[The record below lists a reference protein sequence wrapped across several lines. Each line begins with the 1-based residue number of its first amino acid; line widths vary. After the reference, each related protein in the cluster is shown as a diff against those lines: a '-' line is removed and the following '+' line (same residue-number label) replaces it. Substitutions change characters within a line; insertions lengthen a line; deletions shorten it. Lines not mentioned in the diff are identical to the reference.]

1 MAIINIP
8 PMSLSSSTNK
18 HIYQS
23 VPVASSTSED
33 AANTTGNVFMDTWT
47 PKIDAMLL
55 ILRENCNYMSK
66 YHNFKY
72 QFYKERLK
80 WFRIPIIVLSAVNA
94 FTAVGLQPYTAQQNI
109 STINSI
115 LSLLCGILTS
125 IELFLNVQKK
135 MENDLMSHKDY
146 YTLSMDIF
154 KMVSL
159 DLHKRNTN
167 GRDFLEEK
175 VAEFKKLIQNSNVI
189 DVDFYIDIYEEDA
202 DDSKEEPLND
212 MLDQYDM
219 EKGTMQVQLNT
230 TDKNIHKARES
241 IKTKLKTASSTR
253 FTDKLEKLC
262 TPNNHRI
269 NKSRKDMQHNV
280 QKYSKTIR
288 PNLDANESIYT
299 GGTYT
304 GAGGIGR
311 TTSMEDMTNTVS
323 NSGKYKPLSPG
334 RRYTQ
339 AGQNYIPGQ
348 TQPMYSIPSPPS
360 MYDSRGPAINSA
372 AAAAAASSISA
383 PAVKKPRGAITIV
396 HQDESPVAMT
406 PPPPPAN
413 VLPDILATEQMM
425 QLIPFETPKDILAN
439 NAEHK
444 DAGHEESSISSAGM
458 GADSI

>member
-1 MAIINIP
+1 
-8 PMSLSSSTNK
+8 MSLTSSTNK
-18 HIYQS
+18 HIYK
-23 VPVASSTSED
+23 SSEPTTSSHPHPAPTTVETN
-33 AANTTGNVFMDTWT
+33 AAESVFMDTWT

-72 QFYKERLK
+72 QYYKERLK

-175 VAEFKKLIQNSNVI
+175 VSEFKKLIQNSNVI
-189 DVDFYIDIYEEDA
+189 DVDFYIDIYEEDPE
-202 DDSKEEPLND
+202 DGKEEPD
-212 MLDQYDM
+212 DI
-219 EKGTMQVQLNT
+219 EKGV
-230 TDKNIHKARES
+230 DKVIHRARES
-241 IKTKLKTASSTR
+241 IKTKLNTSKSNR
-253 FTDKLEKLC
+253 FTDKLEKIC

-269 NKSRKDMQHNV
+269 NKCRKDMKHNV

-288 PNLDANESIYT
+288 PNLDANESSVYT
-299 GGTYT
+299 G
-304 GAGGIGR
+304 GGIGR
-311 TTSMEDMTNTVS
+311 TMSIEDMTNTVS
-323 NSGKYKPLSPG
+323 NSGKFRPASPA
-334 RRYTQ
+334 RRY
-339 AGQNYIPGQ
+339 NIPPPGSV
-348 TQPMYSIPSPPS
+348 YNIPSPPS
-360 MYDSRGPAINSA
+360 MYDSRGPVVNDNS
-372 AAAAAASSISA
+372 
-383 PAVKKPRGAITIV
+383 AVKKPRGAITII
-396 HQDESPVAMT
+396 HQPGESPIPET
-406 PPPPPAN
+406 PPPPPTQSSS
-413 VLPDILATEQMM
+413 VIQQLPDSLAIEQMM
-425 QLIPFETPKDILAN
+425 QLIPFETPKDIMAN
-439 NAEHK
+439 GEHK
-444 DAGHEESSISSAGM
+444 DAGHEDSSISSAGM
-458 GADSI
+458 GGDSI